1 LVSFGGTSGDLG
13 RSPSWTVEVDGSAC
27 QRAIAARQDG
37 AQNRLSRVEEIATM
51 QVCKYDAP
59 IRRRRGR
66 VTTERR
72 KSVGAEREQKG
83 RERRLEAWPL
93 AGCLPCDSGLRRN
106 RRHRESPTKHPA
118 TGRGRGKAVKV
129 YSAKGRRRHRAKV
142 KPRRGVA
149 EGKTPDPL
157 ELGRVVGRLTRGAGD
172 SEEAVRAGARHGY
185 A

>member
-1 LVSFGGTSGDLG
+1 MRTRNPPKLIMNTSLIMQLIMSCLVFQCGDLG

-59 IRRRRGR
+59 RRRRLGR

-129 YSAKGRRRHRAKV
+129 YSAKNGGGTA
-142 KPRRGVA
+142 PR
-149 EGKTPDPL
+149 
-157 ELGRVVGRLTRGAGD
+157 
-172 SEEAVRAGARHGY
+172 
-185 A
+185 